1 MTTNKLTPS
10 QIEEM
15 RKYAFSIAAKDRNTD
30 PYDLDPEL
38 QELSRMIDEH
48 NDMFIEE
55 LERSELD

>member
-1 MTTNKLTPS
+1 
-10 QIEEM
+10 M
-15 RKYAFSIAAKDRNTD
+15 RKYAFSITAKDRNTD